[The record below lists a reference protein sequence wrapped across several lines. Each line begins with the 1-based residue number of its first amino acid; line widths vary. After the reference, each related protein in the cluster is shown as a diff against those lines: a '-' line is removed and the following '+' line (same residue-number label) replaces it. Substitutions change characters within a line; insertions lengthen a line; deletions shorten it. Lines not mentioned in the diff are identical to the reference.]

1 MSQYLLQFFKGLLQN
16 FAVPQYRNT
25 YLQMSDNLVICFVF
39 HILYCTLLYCIE
51 IICFTLKDP
60 HYFLLVWYGMV
71 ESELF
76 CRYCMVEFELY
87 GGIVWQSYCMVPL
100 YGRQHYLN
108 CMAGIVWQS
117 YCMVPLYGSSIRIV
131 WQSQNCIAGR
141 ANQRLDWRCIVVQRR
156 TIINHR
162 RASLLCIVMYIALY
176 SMYCI
181 VYCIVY

>member
-60 HYFLLVWYGMV
+60 HYFFLVWYGMV

-100 YGRQHYLN
+100 YG
-108 CMAGIVWQS
+108 
-117 YCMVPLYGSSIRIV
+117 SSIIRIV
-131 WQSQNCIAGR
+131 WLVLYGR
-141 ANQRLDWRCIVVQRR
+141 VR
-156 TIINHR
+156 
-162 RASLLCIVMYIALY
+162 IALLVEPISDWTGVVLLSSVGQLSIIDALPFY
-176 SMYCI
+176 
-181 VYCIVY
+181 VL